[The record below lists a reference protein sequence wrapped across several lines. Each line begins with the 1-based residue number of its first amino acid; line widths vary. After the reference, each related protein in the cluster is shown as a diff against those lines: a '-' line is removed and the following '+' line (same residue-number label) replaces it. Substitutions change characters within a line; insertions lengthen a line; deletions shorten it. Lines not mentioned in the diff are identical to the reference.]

1 MTLAAAKCTACW
13 LDPQARSRVTPG
25 IASGQPAASTASL
38 PTLVDWSAIW
48 VTQPQMMSSIS
59 SGSSWFLAASAVSTD
74 ADRSTG
80 CTPLSVPLRR
90 PMGARTASTITASRT
105 SCSFR

>member
-13 LDPQARSRVTPG
+13 LEPQARSRVTPG
-25 IASGQPAASTASL
+25 IASGQPAASTASR
-38 PTLVDWSAIW
+38 PTLVDCSAIW

-80 CTPLSVPLRR
+80 CACDSPPPRLPTAVLTAP
-90 PMGARTASTITASRT
+90 ATTASGMTHQSR
-105 SCSFR
+105 